1 MQRLMPLAAA
11 LVVTALASSAYA
23 AGLTEV
29 WRATGL
35 DSPESVSWDD
45 ANKTFY
51 VSNIGGADP
60 TAKDG
65 NGFISKVD
73 QAGKITTLKWV
84 TGLDAPKG
92 TEVANGKLYVSDLTQ
107 LVEIDIAS
115 GKITNKYPAAGAMFL
130 NDVAVGPDGK
140 VYVADTF
147 TSSIY
152 VLQNG
157 KMDVFVKDPKLRGPN
172 GLVFLN
178 GKLLVAE
185 LGDVSQGFDKMT
197 PGNVKQID
205 ITTKAVADF
214 GPPIVG
220 NLDGI
225 ELDGQ
230 GGVTVTD
237 NPKGKI
243 LDVKATGAPTEIG
256 TVRPSAADHEYV
268 KSLDLY
274 VVPQMADNALVA
286 YKPAP

>member
-1 MQRLMPLAAA
+1 MQKLLSVAAA
-11 LVVTALASSAYA
+11 LTIVAAATSAHA
-23 AGLTEV
+23 AGVTEV

-35 DSPESVSWDD
+35 DLPESVTWD
-45 ANKTFY
+45 AATMSFY
-51 VSNIGGADP
+51 VSNIGGTDP
-60 TAKDG
+60 SAKDG

-73 QAGKITTLKWV
+73 QTGKITALKWV

-92 TEVANGKLYVSDLTQ
+92 TEIANGKLYVSDLAQ

-115 GKITNKYPAAGAMFL
+115 GKIANRYPAAGAMFL

-152 VLQNG
+152 VMANG
-157 KMDVFVKDPKLRGPN
+157 KMDVFVKDAKLRGPN
-172 GLVFLN
+172 GLVILN

-205 ITTKAVADF
+205 LATKAISDF
-214 GPPIVG
+214 GPPLVG

-237 NPKGKI
+237 NGKGKI
-243 LDVKATGAPTEIG
+243 LDVKATGMPTEVG
-256 TVRPSAADHEYV
+256 TVRPGAADHEWV
-268 KSLDLY
+268 QSLNLY
-274 VVPQMADNALVA
+274 VIPEMMDNALIA
-286 YKPAP
+286 YKPTP

>member
-1 MQRLMPLAAA
+1 MQRLLSVAAA
-11 LVVTALASSAYA
+11 LAIA
-23 AGLTEV
+23 AGATSVHAAGVTEV

-35 DSPESVSWDD
+35 DSPESVTWDD

-60 TAKDG
+60 SAKDG

-73 QAGKITTLKWV
+73 QTGKVTTLKWV

-92 TEVANGKLYVSDLTQ
+92 TEIAGGKLYVSDLAQ

-115 GKITNKYPAAGAMFL
+115 GKITNRYPAAGAMFL

-157 KMDVFVKDPKLRGPN
+157 KMDVFVKDAKLRGPN
-172 GLVFLN
+172 GLVILN

-197 PGNVKQID
+197 PGNIKQID
-205 ITTKAVADF
+205 LATKVISDL
-214 GPPIVG
+214 GPPILG

-237 NPKGKI
+237 NPAGKI
-243 LDVKATGAPTEIG
+243 LDVKPTGAPTLVG
-256 TVRPSAADHEYV
+256 MVRPSAADHEYV

-274 VVPQMADNALVA
+274 VVPQMADNALIA
-286 YKPAP
+286 YKPTP

>member
-1 MQRLMPLAAA
+1 MPRLIPIAAA
-11 LVVTALASSAYA
+11 FAFIAASTAVHA
-23 AGLTEV
+23 AGVTV
-29 WRATGL
+29 AWRATGL
-35 DSPESVSWDD
+35 DAPESVTWDD

-51 VSNIGGADP
+51 VSNVGGMDP

-73 QAGKITTLKWV
+73 QTGKVTTLKWV

-92 TEVANGKLYVSDLTQ
+92 TEIANGKLYVSDISQ
-107 LVEIDIAS
+107 LVEIDIAT

-130 NDVAVGPDGK
+130 NDVAIAPDGR
-140 VYVADTF
+140 VFVADTF

-157 KMDVFVKDPKLRGPN
+157 KLDVFVKDAKLRGPN
-172 GLVFLN
+172 GLVMLN

-197 PGNVKQID
+197 PGNIKQID
-205 ITTKAVADF
+205 LTTKAISDF

-243 LDVKATGAPTEIG
+243 LDVKATGMPTEIG
-256 TVRPSAADHEYV
+256 TAKPGSADHEYV
-268 KSLDLY
+268 ASLGLY
-274 VVPQMADNALVA
+274 VIPQMQDNALVA
-286 YKPAP
+286 YKVAP

>member
-1 MQRLMPLAAA
+1 MLRLIPIAAVFA
-11 LVVTALASSAYA
+11 LVAASTAVHA
-23 AGLTEV
+23 AGVTEA

-35 DSPESVSWDD
+35 DAPESVTWDE

-51 VSNIGGADP
+51 VSNIGGMDA

-73 QAGKITTLKWV
+73 QTGKVTTLKWV

-92 TEVANGKLYVSDLTQ
+92 TEIANGKLYVSDIGQ
-107 LVEIDIAS
+107 LIEIDIAS
-115 GKITNKYPAAGAMFL
+115 GKITNKYAAAGAMFL

-140 VYVADTF
+140 VYVADSF

-157 KMDVFVKDPKLRGPN
+157 KMDVFVKDAKLRGPN
-172 GLVFLN
+172 GLVMLN

-197 PGNVKQID
+197 PGNIKQID
-205 ITTKAVADF
+205 LATKAISDF
-214 GPPIVG
+214 GPPILG

-243 LDVKATGAPTEIG
+243 LDVKATGMPTEIG
-256 TVRPSAADHEYV
+256 TVRPGAADHEYV
-268 KSLDLY
+268 ASLGLY
-274 VVPQMADNALVA
+274 VIPEMQDNALIA
-286 YKPAP
+286 YKVAP